1 MTFKW
6 APIENGRAYRFK
18 TDYGD
23 VCVVVHHK
31 DPHTLAIYELH
42 AALSAVGKSDAEFKA
57 SWQARAARNQFG
69 YTAIKQILRTIQAE
83 YPDVHRWAVDP
94 VVRRHDTGPR
104 LVETR

>member
-42 AALSAVGKSDAEFKA
+42 AALSAVGKTDAEFKA
-57 SWQARAARNQFG
+57 SWQAQAARNRFG
-69 YTAIKQILRTIQAE
+69 VKAIREILRVIQKE
-83 YPDVHRWAVDP
+83 YPDVHRWGWDP
-94 VVRRHDTGPR
+94 VVRRHNPGPK
-104 LVETR
+104 LVEA